1 MRTEFLRYS
10 KAPMSSVNRKA
21 AAIRLLLTDC
31 DGVLT
36 DGTVYYSAHGEEM
49 KRFSLRDGMGVERL
63 RQLVGV
69 EVGII
74 TGECSLP
81 VQQRAAKLNIVEL
94 HEGVKDKAAA
104 LRIIIRRLGLRGE
117 QVAYI
122 GDDTND
128 LGIMGE
134 VGLTACPAD
143 ALPMVQKIADVVCG
157 RKGGEGA
164 FREFAELIIE
174 AKCEGKGSY

>member
-1 MRTEFLRYS
+1 
-10 KAPMSSVNRKA
+10 MSSLNHKA

-36 DGTVYYSAHGEEM
+36 DGTVYYSANGEEM
-49 KRFSLRDGMGVERL
+49 KRFNLRDGMGVERL
-63 RQLVGV
+63 RRLAGV
-69 EVGII
+69 EVGIV
-74 TGECSLP
+74 TGECSP
-81 VQQRAAKLNIVEL
+81 AVQQRAAKLNIVEL

-104 LRIIIRRLGLRGE
+104 LQAILHRRGLRCE

-143 ALPMVQKIADVVCG
+143 ALPMVQKIVDVVCG
-157 RKGGEGA
+157 RRGGEGA

-174 AKCEGKGSY
+174 AKCQEQVCK

>member
-1 MRTEFLRYS
+1 
-10 KAPMSSVNRKA
+10 MSSLNHKA

-36 DGTVYYSAHGEEM
+36 DGTVYYSASGEEM
-49 KRFSLRDGMGVERL
+49 KRFNLRDGMGVERL
-63 RQLVGV
+63 RRVTNV

-74 TGECSLP
+74 NGECSP
-81 VQQRAAKLNIVEL
+81 AVQQRAAKLAITEL
-94 HEGVKDKAAA
+94 HEGVKDKAAV
-104 LRIIIRRLGLRGE
+104 LQTILYRRGLRCE

-128 LGIMGE
+128 LGILGA

-143 ALPMVQKIADVVCG
+143 ALPMVQKIVDVVCD

-164 FREFAELIIE
+164 FREFAELIIA
-174 AKCEGKGSY
+174 AKCQE